1 MQDSVGGRCDA
12 GTVAFATKE
21 RTEGARLMNRRS
33 IGLLGLAVV
42 AMSLASRSK
51 SSPSSSASS
60 TSEVPTTVTTS
71 TGRGMTTSTSET
83 TTSVSETTTTLG
95 TPNCTFAQLGITA
108 SGNSG
113 MGHIGIV
120 LVFKNTSAQTC
131 KLIGYPG
138 VAGLNAAG
146 TQVIQAKRTLNG
158 YMHVLPA
165 GQGPPVVTLTTGQSA
180 SAFVEGTDV
189 PQGNAACATY
199 PKLLVTPPNTTQSV
213 TIDAA
218 MPGCSPVQVHPVV
231 PGTTGS
237 IVV

>member
-1 MQDSVGGRCDA
+1 MS
-12 GTVAFATKE
+12 
-21 RTEGARLMNRRS
+21 RRK
-33 IGLLGLAVV
+33 IGLLGATVLVLA
-42 AMSLASRSK
+42 LAACGS
-51 SSPSSSASS
+51 SSSAAGSTTTRARGATTSS
-60 TSEVPTTVTTS
+60 SGVTTS
-71 TGRGMTTSTSET
+71 TSAGMPSCAFSQLAVTST
-83 TTSVSETTTTLG
+83 
-95 TPNCTFAQLGITA
+95 
-108 SGNSG
+108 GNSG
-113 MGHIGIV
+113 MGHIGVV
-120 LVFKNTSAQTC
+120 LLFKNTGAQTC
-131 KLIGYPG
+131 TLAGYPG

-146 TQVIQAKRTLNG
+146 QQVVQAQRTLNG
-158 YMHVLPA
+158 YMRALPP
-165 GQGPPVVTLTTGQSA
+165 GEGPPVVTLTTGESA